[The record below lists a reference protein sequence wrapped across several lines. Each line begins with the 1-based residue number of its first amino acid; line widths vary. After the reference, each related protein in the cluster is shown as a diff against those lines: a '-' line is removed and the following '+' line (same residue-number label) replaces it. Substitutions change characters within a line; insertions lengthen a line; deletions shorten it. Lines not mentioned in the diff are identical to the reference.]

1 MKNLYHSHMLRC
13 AAVCILAAMLLPL
26 SSCIYITLPEGYE
39 SFDEDFLHIDDFPSI
54 QQTEKPLVKEYV
66 FNVSGTYVVR
76 DGYIS
81 GTTTPSVQINLAD
94 VFDLQALSNKGYVCR
109 IKVNYNCQVNGDHL
123 NVRCSLGGAT
133 GSSAD
138 YVYIDHNG
146 QASLEHIAY
155 NVSASSCA
163 SNPVLYVKWDCKGVT
178 FMDGLNE
185 CEISNVTVTV
195 EFSK

>member
-1 MKNLYHSHMLRC
+1 MKNLYHSHMLRYV
-13 AAVCILAAMLLPL
+13 AFCILVAMLFPL

-39 SFDEDFLHIDDFPSI
+39 SFDDGYFHIEDLPAI
-54 QQTEKPLVKEYV
+54 QQTEKPLVTEHV
-66 FNVSGTYVVR
+66 FNVSGTHVVR

-81 GTTTPSVQINLAD
+81 GSTTPSVQINLAD
-94 VFDLQALSNKGYVCR
+94 VFDLEALANKGYTCR
-109 IKVNYNCQVNGDHL
+109 IKVNYNCKVNGDHL
-123 NVRCSLGGAT
+123 NVRCSFGGAAD
-133 GSSAD
+133 SSAD

-146 QASLEHIAY
+146 RADLEHIAY

-163 SNPVLYVKWDCKGVT
+163 NSPVLYVKWDCKGVT

-185 CEISNVTVTV
+185 CEISKVTVTV